1 MVVDDDTGIVA
12 ALTIMLEDAGY
23 DVAST
28 SNGHIV
34 SEVSES
40 IPDLIL
46 LDIWMGDVDGR
57 DVCKQLKRQNATKN
71 IPIIMISARADAEI
85 SALNACANAFI
96 AKPFEMDELLTMVGK
111 YTQKELTE

>member
-28 SNGHIV
+28 SNGHTV
-34 SEVSES
+34 SEISEYV
-40 IPDLIL
+40 PDVIL

-57 DVCKQLKRQNATKN
+57 DVCKQLKSQASTKS
-71 IPIIMISARADAEI
+71 IPIIMVSARAEAEK
-85 SALNACANAFI
+85 SALSADADAFI
-96 AKPFEMDELLTMVGK
+96 AKPFEMDELLAMVAK
-111 YTQKELTE
+111 YTERRYLN